1 MRTIRNT
8 YQKELVLSDVMNR
21 YDHPTAQMVFESL
34 VVNNPEIGIATVYR
48 NLNSQVESGKLTTI
62 ITKDNITHYDYNRDD
77 HCHLVCTKCHEI
89 IDIPTTN
96 FIDLDYLKE
105 QYGFEV
111 DKQNVILYGICKKCQ
126 K

>member
-34 VVNNPEIGIATVYR
+34 VFNNPEIGIASVYR
-48 NLNSQVESGKLTTI
+48 NLNSQVENGKLTTI

-89 IDIPTTN
+89 TDTPTTN
-96 FIDLDYLKE
+96 FIDLDYLQEK
-105 QYGFEV
+105 YGFEV
-111 DKQNVILYGICKKCQ
+111 DKQNVILYGVCKKC
-126 K
+126 KN

>member
-21 YDHPTAQMVFESL
+21 YDHPTSHMVFESL
-34 VVNNPEIGIATVYR
+34 VANNPEIGIATVYR
-48 NLNSQVESGKLTTI
+48 NLNSQVESGMLTTI

-89 IDIPTTN
+89 TDIPVDN
-96 FIDLDYLKE
+96 FINTDVLKE
-105 QYGFEV
+105 QYGFSV
-111 DKQNVILYGICKKCQ
+111 DKQNVILYGVCKKCQ